1 MAGQVGLSGG
11 GEAAELAL
19 ERPLA
24 CWGTLDKTGDRESV
38 PSKPADMYIFK
49 RGKEH
54 FN

>member
-1 MAGQVGLSGG
+1 MAGQVGLGGG

-24 CWGTLDKTGDRESV
+24 CRGTLDKTGDRVSSV
-38 PSKPADMYIFK
+38 SVDMYVFK
-49 RGKEH
+49 PGNEH